1 MIDLPTH
8 YHRRMIGNELARL
21 PTKPIRMAFIAL
33 LLFCAAGCAI
43 SATDA
48 TIPKACQSA
57 QGVSCHDTP
66 DHAGGGQGS
75 GQGSGGG
82 MNHGMS

>member
-8 YHRRMIGNELARL
+8 YHRRMIGNELDRR

-33 LLFCAAGCAI
+33 SLFCAAGCAI

-57 QGVSCHDTP
+57 QGVSCRDSP
-66 DHAGGGQGS
+66 DHAGS